1 MSPASLIYGFNVY
14 FNLSVFSSA
23 IFGATTTE
31 ANAFSFIYLFVYAV
45 GRLVTGLVISPTFT
59 AVNVSRLATLIQ
71 VPIFIISGLLV
82 LFGGNSQAV
91 FWIWVV
97 LQSFIGLGLAAFK
110 ISISVNV
117 LDRWNMF
124 NFGFVTS
131 LMLFALGVSGFVGS
145 LIGWASLAIVG
156 DVPLGRGEVSD
167 GVENP
172 WNDDVRKAGG
182 AALNFI
188 LAFIAMVAYFLNLKM
203 VKVVC

>member
-1 MSPASLIYGFNVY
+1 MAAGCSDFCWNLAGYILVFLALLPGFALK

-117 LDRWNMF
+117 LDRWNM
-124 NFGFVTS
+124 
-131 LMLFALGVSGFVGS
+131 VS
-145 LIGWASLAIVG
+145 
-156 DVPLGRGEVSD
+156 E
-167 GVENP
+167 
-172 WNDDVRKAGG
+172 
-182 AALNFI
+182 
-188 LAFIAMVAYFLNLKM
+188 
-203 VKVVC
+203 